1 MASLPV
7 FLQKGVVPE
16 DAVETLAGSL
26 GTREADPE
34 HEKTVEDK
42 VKVMAAQILLQN
54 DLLIIY
60 SSPPMN

>member
-1 MASLPV
+1 
-7 FLQKGVVPE
+7 VVPE

-60 SSPPMN
+60 FSPPMN